1 MKKKFNLF
9 ASIFQIVISVL
20 GLVLY
25 IYMAINNAIEKR
37 FIITALFLV
46 FLLYIGIKGLIDY
59 RKS

>member
-1 MKKKFNLF
+1 MKKKFDLF

-37 FIITALFLV
+37 FIITALFMAF
-46 FLLYIGIKGLIDY
+46 FLINGIRGIIDY
-59 RKS
+59 KKA